1 MEKYE
6 NGKVYKL
13 YNKVNDKFYIGS
25 TYEVDLNHRKS
36 KYKAD
41 SIRKPNSKLS
51 QEILSIGWK
60 DGDGRSNWFMEVVEY
75 YPCKCKGDL
84 EKREIYWQR
93 EFLESHPEQLL
104 NQNLTNIKPEELEVQ
119 DVYGKIN
126 KYNKGKIYKL
136 YNKVNDKFSIGSTI
150 DGLNHRK
157 SKYKADLIRK
167 PNSNLSQEILSIGWN
182 DGDENCNWFTEL
194 IESFPCKSKGE
205 LEKRECYWKRIFL
218 ESHSEQL
225 LNQQTTT
232 HKPLL
237 ESHSEE
243 LLNNHLTTIK
253 HDEVTTHKPV
263 LESHPEQLINQQ
275 TTNNKPEEVNK
286 YDNGKVYK
294 LYNKI
299 NDKFYIGSTNDGLDH
314 RKSKYNSDAIRKPTS
329 KLSQEI
335 LSIGWNDEK
344 GRCNWIIELIESCP
358 CKSKC
363 ELEKKEGYWQREF
376 FKSHPDDI
384 LNSRLE
390 GNEDGEPQIRASK
403 KYRETHV
410 EKIKV
415 EQVAYR
421 NENKEILNERKRE
434 IIECDICESKVCRNS
449 MSDHKKS
456 IKCQNAAFSKGIIK
470 KVKVIMCKK
479 SNLDADEHKE
489 YDKQRYLKK
498 KEEGYYEDR
507 KSGPRVY
514 QTCEWVLQRATK
526 DGKKAGDMCES
537 PCITKDDV
545 TYCAMHKR
553 CWLKNKGL

>member
-1 MEKYE
+1 MERYE

-13 YNKVNDKFYIGS
+13 YNKVNDKFYVGS
-25 TYEVDLNHRKS
+25 TYEVDLNRAKS
-36 KYKAD
+36 KYKVD
-41 SIRKPNSKLS
+41 SIKKPTSKLS

-60 DGDGRSNWFMEVVEY
+60 DSKGRSNWFIEVIELH
-75 YPCKCKGDL
+75 PCKSKCEL
-84 EKREIYWQR
+84 EKREIYWQSI
-93 EFLESHPEQLL
+93 FLESHPEQLL
-104 NQNLTNIKPEELEVQ
+104 NENLTNNLEEIKEDE
-119 DVYGKIN
+119 KIN
-126 KYNKGKIYKL
+126 KYNNGKI
-136 YNKVNDKFSIGSTI
+136 
-150 DGLNHRK
+150 
-157 SKYKADLIRK
+157 
-167 PNSNLSQEILSIGWN
+167 
-182 DGDENCNWFTEL
+182 
-194 IESFPCKSKGE
+194 
-205 LEKRECYWKRIFL
+205 
-218 ESHSEQL
+218 
-225 LNQQTTT
+225 
-232 HKPLL
+232 
-237 ESHSEE
+237 
-243 LLNNHLTTIK
+243 
-253 HDEVTTHKPV
+253 
-263 LESHPEQLINQQ
+263 
-275 TTNNKPEEVNK
+275 
-286 YDNGKVYK
+286 YK

-314 RKSKYNSDAIRKPTS
+314 RKSKYKVDSIKKPTTKLSQEILSIGWKDGDGSSNWFIELIELHPCKSKGELEKRENYWQRIFLESHPEQLLNQHLINNKPEEVTTIKHEELTNIKPEEVTTIKYEEIPNIKSEEVNKYENGKVYKLYNKINDKFYIGSTNDTLERRKGKYYSDAIRKPSS

-344 GRCNWIIELIESCP
+344 GLCNWIIELIESCP

-363 ELEKKEGYWQREF
+363 ELEKREGYWQREF

-390 GNEDGEPQIRASK
+390 GNEDGETQIRASK

-410 EKIKV
+410 EKIKA
-415 EQVAYR
+415 EQFAYR
-421 NENKEILNERKRE
+421 IENKEVLNDRKRE

-526 DGKKAGDMCES
+526 EGKKAGDMCES

>member
-1 MEKYE
+1 MEKYD

-13 YNKVNDKFYIGS
+13 YNKINDKFYIGS

-60 DGDGRSNWFMEVVEY
+60 DHDGRSIWFMEVVEP
-75 YPCKCKGDL
+75 YPCKSKGEL

-93 EFLESHPEQLL
+93 IFLESHPEQLL
-104 NQNLTNIKPEELEVQ
+104 NQNLTNNKPEEL
-119 DVYGKIN
+119 
-126 KYNKGKIYKL
+126 
-136 YNKVNDKFSIGSTI
+136 
-150 DGLNHRK
+150 
-157 SKYKADLIRK
+157 
-167 PNSNLSQEILSIGWN
+167 
-182 DGDENCNWFTEL
+182 
-194 IESFPCKSKGE
+194 
-205 LEKRECYWKRIFL
+205 
-218 ESHSEQL
+218 
-225 LNQQTTT
+225 
-232 HKPLL
+232 
-237 ESHSEE
+237 
-243 LLNNHLTTIK
+243 
-253 HDEVTTHKPV
+253 
-263 LESHPEQLINQQ
+263 
-275 TTNNKPEEVNK
+275 TNNKEEINK

-299 NDKFYIGSTNDGLDH
+299 NDKFYIGSTIEDLEIRKRKYNIKAQKQVDNSKLSQEILSIGWKDGGGRCNWFIELIESCPC
-314 RKSKYNSDAIRKPTS
+314 KSKGELEKREVYWKRIFLKSHHEQLLNQTTTHKPLLESHPEQLVNHHLTTIKDDEVATYKALLESHSEELINNHLTNIKSEEVNKYENGKVYKLYNKINDKFYIGSTNDTLERRKGKYHSDAIRKPSS

-344 GRCNWIIELIESCP
+344 GLCNWIIELIESCP

-363 ELEKKEGYWQREF
+363 ELEKREGYWQREF

-390 GNEDGEPQIRASK
+390 GNEDGETQIRASK

-410 EKIKV
+410 EKIKA

-421 NENKEILNERKRE
+421 IENKEVLNDRKRE

-514 QTCEWVLQRATK
+514 QTCEWILQRATK

>member
-25 TYEVDLNHRKS
+25 TYEVDLNRRKA
-36 KYKAD
+36 KYKVD
-41 SIRKPNSKLS
+41 SIKKPTTKLS
-51 QEILSIGWK
+51 QEIVSIGWK
-60 DGDGRSNWFMEVVEY
+60 DNNGRSNWFMKVVES
-75 YPCKCKGDL
+75 YPCKCKGEL

-93 EFLESHPEQLL
+93 IFLESHPEQLL
-104 NQNLTNIKPEELEVQ
+104 NE
-119 DVYGKIN
+119 
-126 KYNKGKIYKL
+126 
-136 YNKVNDKFSIGSTI
+136 
-150 DGLNHRK
+150 H
-157 SKYKADLIRK
+157 
-167 PNSNLSQEILSIGWN
+167 
-182 DGDENCNWFTEL
+182 
-194 IESFPCKSKGE
+194 
-205 LEKRECYWKRIFL
+205 
-218 ESHSEQL
+218 
-225 LNQQTTT
+225 
-232 HKPLL
+232 
-237 ESHSEE
+237 
-243 LLNNHLTTIK
+243 
-253 HDEVTTHKPV
+253 
-263 LESHPEQLINQQ
+263 LINNKPDEL
-275 TTNNKPEEVNK
+275 TNNKTKEVNK
-286 YDNGKVYK
+286 YENGKVYK

-314 RKSKYNSDAIRKPTS
+314 RKSKYKVDSIKKPTTKLSQEILSIGWKDGDGSSNWFIELIELHPCKSKGELEKREAYWQRIFLESHPEQLLNNHLTNNKPEEVTTHKPLLESHSEELLNDHLTNNKPEEVNKYDNGKVYKLYNKINNKFYIGSTNDTLERRKGKYNSDAIRKPTS

-363 ELEKKEGYWQREF
+363 ELEKREGYWQREF